1 MGVVQR
7 KLESVR
13 AESLEGV
20 NERCVGREE
29 DGIDILR
36 RLRLLI
42 EDAVVVFEMAAVE
55 VAQRAV
61 M

>member
-1 MGVVQR
+1 MV
-7 KLESVR
+7 SMR

-29 DGIDILR
+29 DGINTQR
-36 RLRLLI
+36 HLRLLI
-42 EDAVVVFEMAAVE
+42 EDAVVLFKMAAVE
-55 VAQRAV
+55 VAQHVV